1 MILSFASF
9 VGVGQAAA
17 NQGGFVIQGELYG
30 KSPTQVA
37 NSLSAAIAGLA
48 TAPFL
53 WAWLSRKIGR
63 TSVIFWAM
71 LGNLGMN
78 IWSACMT
85 SPDDYIPFIISRWL
99 GGSFGSAPS
108 TIGAGIILD
117 IFYLHQRGKGE
128 LTKIAWFIRAR
139 C

>member
-1 MILSFASF
+1 
-9 VGVGQAAA
+9 
-17 NQGGFVIQGELYG
+17 
-30 KSPTQVA
+30 
-37 NSLSAAIAGLA
+37 
-48 TAPFL
+48 
-53 WAWLSRKIGR
+53 
-63 TSVIFWAM
+63 M

-85 SPDDYIPFIISRWL
+85 SPNDYIPFIISRWL

-128 LTKIAWFIRAR
+128 YEGFGASNEETNDPACSIRVLYHRYYVRTTSRRDVVRIHCSYSTMAGVLLVDSGGDR
-139 C
+139 TRLHPVLLLH